1 MPPFYKGVIAAH
13 ATCSLKSYVG
23 VSKKLVELDMDNST
37 WDHEDGD
44 TACMKVKLDRGING
58 TMRY

>member
-13 ATCSLKSYVG
+13 ATCSYVG
-23 VSKKLVELDMDNST
+23 VSKKQLELDMDNST

-44 TACMKVKLDRGING
+44 TACMKVIG
-58 TMRY
+58 